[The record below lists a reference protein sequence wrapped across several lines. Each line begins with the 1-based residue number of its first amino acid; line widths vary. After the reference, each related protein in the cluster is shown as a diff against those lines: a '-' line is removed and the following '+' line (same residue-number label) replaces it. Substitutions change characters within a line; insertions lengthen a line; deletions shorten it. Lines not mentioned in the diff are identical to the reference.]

1 MSDQCMHSSE
11 HVWYNDGLVLQ
22 AVTVECSNVVD
33 WSVVLISME
42 CSDYTSILNIIL
54 PTFIGV
60 EASWIYPRQH
70 FRE

>member
-33 WSVVLISME
+33 WRVVF
-42 CSDYTSILNIIL
+42 NIN
-54 PTFIGV
+54 GV
-60 EASWIYPRQH
+60 FGLYPNIKYYSTNLHRG
-70 FRE
+70 